1 MATKSTPKPSPSDLS
16 SNPQPVTAEV
26 DTQTTVESQIRLQSA
41 HQDFIVHL
49 KQNHRATSTIL
60 AYGKDIEQL
69 IDYVVANHQIQ
80 YAHRIQ
86 PQHLNGFKS
95 HLEEQKYTPKSI
107 SRKIN
112 SIKTFFR
119 FLSSRHH
126 VNSDPAAPIKHPQ
139 YSTQPPRILS
149 ELEYRALRDAAR
161 ADVRISAIIELLL
174 QAGIRIGELA
184 NLELPD
190 IKNDQITIRPYESHD
205 QRVIPLNKSAQAA
218 LNRYLETRPPTRP
231 KKLFITKTGR
241 PMLVRNIRAA
251 IDRYFKLAGLEDVKV
266 NDLRHTWIAH
276 QLTAGVPLVLVS
288 KLAGHKRLSTT
299 EKYLKYITPTLDSSK
314 VQLKEL

>member
-1 MATKSTPKPSPSDLS
+1 MAAKPTPSKNLQPASPAVE
-16 SNPQPVTAEV
+16 PVTADV
-26 DTQTTVESQIRLQSA
+26 TTQTTTESEIHLHSA
-41 HQDFIVHL
+41 HQDFIIHL
-49 KQNHRATSTIL
+49 KDTNRATSTIL

-69 IDYVVANHQIQ
+69 IEFVADNHQLTH
-80 YAHRIQ
+80 AHHIESH
-86 PQHLNGFKS
+86 HLNGFKDQ
-95 HLEEQKYTPKSI
+95 LEKQQYTPKSV

-119 FLSSRHH
+119 FLTSRRH
-126 VNSDPAAPIKHPQ
+126 VTTDHAAPIKHPQ

-149 ELEYRALRDAAR
+149 EMEYRALRDAAR
-161 ADVRISAIIELLL
+161 SDVRLSAIIELLL

-184 NLELPD
+184 NLELTD
-190 IKNDQITIRPYESHD
+190 IKNGQLTIRAYESHGE
-205 QRVIPLNKSAQAA
+205 RTIPLNKPAQIA
-218 LNRYLETRPPTRP
+218 LDNYLETRPPTRP

-251 IDRYFKLAGLEDVKV
+251 IDRYFKLAGLENVKV

-276 QLTAGVPLVLVS
+276 QLTSGVPLVLVS

-299 EKYLKYITPTLDSSK
+299 EKYLKYITPTIDSSK